1 MTSRRSSMHF
11 NPRSPHGERHAFPVT
26 RAESVTFQPTLPA
39 RGATARRLFGFA
51 AAAISTHAPRT
62 GSDRDFGNCYCLLYA
77 ISTHAPRT
85 GSDARGF
92 RVSGGGDRFQPT
104 LPARGATGLGDSL
117 KSTSKISTH
126 APRTGSDRGRRG
138 IPPRPRHFNPRSPHG
153 ERPAPQTARRD
164 RRDFNPRSPHGER
177 QSGRGRGDPPAAHFN
192 PRSPHGERRLSR
204 ARKSP
209 GTADFNPRSPHGE
222 RQRVRDAPTRAV
234 VISTHAP
241 RTGSDSRRDGLHRT
255 GGQFQPTLP
264 ARGATRLARFW

>member
-1 MTSRRSSMHF
+1 MHF

-153 ERPAPQTARRD
+153 ERRALDDGGDVSSAISTHAPRTGSD
-164 RRDFNPRSPHGER
+164 NPPTTPDL
-177 QSGRGRGDPPAAHFN
+177 QKNHFN
-192 PRSPHGERRLSR
+192 PRSPHGER
-204 ARKSP
+204 P
-209 GTADFNPRSPHGE
+209 
-222 RQRVRDAPTRAV
+222 
-234 VISTHAP
+234 
-241 RTGSDSRRDGLHRT
+241 
-255 GGQFQPTLP
+255 
-264 ARGATRLARFW
+264 